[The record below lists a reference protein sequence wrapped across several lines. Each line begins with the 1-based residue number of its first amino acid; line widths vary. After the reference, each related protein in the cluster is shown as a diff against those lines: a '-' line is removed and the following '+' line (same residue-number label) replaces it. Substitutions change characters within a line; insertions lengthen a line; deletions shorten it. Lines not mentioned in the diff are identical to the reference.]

1 MKMLAAAL
9 LSLFITG
16 AASAQEN
23 ITVLNRGNTGEPE
36 SLDPQQSGTLFEE
49 NIIGDLMVGLTTLDA
64 AARPITG
71 MAERWETTP
80 DGKTW
85 TFHLRD
91 ARWSDGKP
99 VTANDFVL
107 AWRRLLSPQTAS
119 RYAYNLW
126 LLKNAQAI
134 TKGAMPP
141 ASLGAAAKDA
151 RTLVLTL
158 NHTAPYLPELLTHL
172 SAMPLPAHVVAAKG
186 ADWSRPGV
194 YVSNGPYVLKEWRPN
209 DHITLV
215 KNPTFYDA
223 ASVKIETVNY
233 FPTPDAEAAI
243 RRLRA
248 GELDMQTPV
257 ALTQLDWLRAN
268 MKPALHITQSL
279 DISYIAI
286 NLGHPPLKDAR
297 VRRAL
302 NLAYD
307 REVVSAKILKMG
319 EPPAYGI
326 VPPGTANYSAPQS
339 MDFRGKPYAARLA
352 EAQALMRS
360 AGYGPQKRLALAYTT
375 TTNPDRRRLAAVL
388 QAMLKA
394 IYVDLSI
401 TTTDVPIHFRNL
413 RMHNY
418 QLANAD
424 WQADFNDASNFL
436 DILRSDSGNN
446 YAGYANPRFDAALN
460 AAQDEPDAG
469 KRARLLAQAERIA
482 LANYPWITM
491 RLAAQ
496 SDLVAPRVK
505 GWVDNVRDFHRSRW
519 LWLAK

>member
-1 MKMLAAAL
+1 MKMLAALAL
-9 LSLFITG
+9 ALFVGT
-16 AASAQEN
+16 AAQAQ
-23 ITVLNRGNTGEPE
+23 TLNRGNTGEPE
-36 SLDPQQSGTLFEE
+36 SLDPGQAGTLFEE
-49 NIIGDLMVGLTTLDA
+49 NIIADLMVGLTTLDA
-64 AARPITG
+64 AARPIPG
-71 MAERWETTP
+71 MAERWETSP

-85 TFHLRD
+85 TFHLRE

-99 VTANDFVL
+99 VTANDFVF

-126 LLKNAQAI
+126 LLKNGQAI

-151 RTLVLTL
+151 RTLILTL
-158 NHTAPYLPELLTHL
+158 NHPAPYLPELLTHL
-172 SAMPLPAHVVAAKG
+172 TAMPLPTHVVAAKG
-186 ADWSRPGV
+186 NDWARPGN
-194 YVSNGPYVLKEWRPN
+194 YVGNGPYVLKEWLPN
-209 DHITLV
+209 DHITLA
-215 KNPTFYDA
+215 KNPAFYDA
-223 ASVKIETVNY
+223 AHVRIDTVNY

-268 MKPALHITQSL
+268 MTNALHITPSL

-286 NLGHPPLKDAR
+286 NLGYPPLKDAR

-326 VPPGTANYSAPQS
+326 VPPGTANYPNPQS
-339 MDFRGKPYAARLA
+339 MDFRAKPYPARLA
-352 EAQALMRS
+352 EAQALMRA

-394 IYVDLSI
+394 IYVDMSI
-401 TTTDVPIHFRNL
+401 TTTDVPIHFKNL

-446 YAGYANPRFDAALN
+446 YAGYANPKFDTALN
-460 AAQDEPDAG
+460 AAQDEPDAA
-469 KRARLLAQAERIA
+469 KRAGLLAQAERMA
-482 LANYPWITM
+482 LADYPWITM
-491 RLAAQ
+491 RFTAQ
-496 SDLVAPRVK
+496 SDLVAPRVQ